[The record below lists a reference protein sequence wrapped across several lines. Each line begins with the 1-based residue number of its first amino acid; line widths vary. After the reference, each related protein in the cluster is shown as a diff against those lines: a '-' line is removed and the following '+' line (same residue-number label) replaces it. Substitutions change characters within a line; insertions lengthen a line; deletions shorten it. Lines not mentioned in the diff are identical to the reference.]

1 MDDRHRLEWR
11 KSSHSTA
18 GGNCVEVARLGDG
31 RIGVR
36 DSKHS
41 DAGMLVFT
49 PAEFGGFIR
58 SVRSGGFDHAA

>member
-18 GGNCVEVARLGDG
+18 GGNCVEVARLADG

-36 DSKHS
+36 DSKHP
-41 DAGMLVFT
+41 DAGPLVVT
-49 PAEFGGFIR
+49 QAEFGGFIQ
-58 SVRSGGFDHAA
+58 SVRAGEFGHLA